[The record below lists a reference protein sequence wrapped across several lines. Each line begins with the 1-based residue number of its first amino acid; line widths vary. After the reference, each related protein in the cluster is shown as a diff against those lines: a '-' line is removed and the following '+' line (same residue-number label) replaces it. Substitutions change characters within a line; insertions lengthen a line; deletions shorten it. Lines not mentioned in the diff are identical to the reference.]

1 MRGFA
6 IFLVVVLFFAG
17 VYFAFIFIVGKSM
30 NSQPAADVS
39 QQKSEWDLQSQKI
52 QELKDRQEDL
62 KRQREDRM
70 RDLMRR

>member
-6 IFLVVVLFFAG
+6 IFVVVALFFGG

-30 NSQPAADVS
+30 NSQPATDVS
-39 QQKSEWDLQSQKI
+39 RQKSDWDLQSQKI
-52 QELKDRQEDL
+52 KDLQDRQEDL

-70 RDLMRR
+70 RDMMRR